1 MCSDISVTTFADGT
15 SPVVK
20 KDRSTR
26 KSSKTPTLSRKHCSN
41 SALSTLLRETERRPR
56 EALGW
61 VKLAQ
66 YEHSLGMVDEC
77 VVHLDIAFKLGPGSM
92 DICLLLSD
100 ILCDQH
106 NYNKASDVL
115 DRLDPAVLRTARWH
129 LSKGRSQSG
138 FFAFRAA
145 VENFYAAVEKA
156 PGHVLV
162 SKAAYNGMGSCF
174 MKLGMHA
181 ESALCYRTLLEQD
194 GYDLGAAISAAHA
207 TSWICDWGALEGD
220 FSRLAE
226 CIDKSSIDESRVV
239 VDSVNSFPMI
249 TLTDDPAVHHWTSR
263 MTARLYLS
271 DVRVRPHCCSDPV
284 PRVGGKIRLGLLSS
298 DFHCHATL
306 ILMIEALEEIDPEIF
321 ELWIYSGGEDD
332 GSSLRSRVSRA
343 ATGWRETA
351 ELSLERLAEIIREDR
366 IGILVEMKGYT
377 LGSRI
382 GVLAYRPAPIQVSW
396 LGYPGTTGA
405 TCIDYFIGDPVVTP
419 LEDQPYFS
427 ERIAQ
432 MPRCYQPNDSHRN
445 RPQAVGRQE
454 CGLPADATF
463 VFASFNQQYKIV
475 PEVFAAWCRIL
486 ISVPGSVL
494 WLLVRHEAAQQN
506 LLDAAASNGISPDRI
521 VFASFIGVESHR
533 RRLPLAD
540 LCLDTFPCGG
550 HTTASDALWAG
561 VPVLALTGRSFAS
574 RVAASLLHTLG
585 LPQLVCADIDHYIAE
600 AIRLAT
606 EPLACTELRQRLATA
621 LVESPLFDGR
631 RFAHDLERLLMRMVE
646 RQDAGLPPTPLA
658 AEQELS

>member
-1 MCSDISVTTFADGT
+1 MGAHSAAISVDETKNFEKRDRPAE
-15 SPVVK
+15 K
-20 KDRSTR
+20 KGKLPAPAKKNGSG
-26 KSSKTPTLSRKHCSN
+26 
-41 SALSTLLRETERRPR
+41 SALPALLKETVRRPR
-56 EALGW
+56 EALSW
-61 VKLAQ
+61 VRLAQ
-66 YEHSLGMVDEC
+66 HEHSIGMVDEC
-77 VVHLDIAFKLGPGSM
+77 IVHLDKAFQLAPAGM

-100 ILCDQH
+100 ILSDQH
-106 NYNKASDVL
+106 NYKEASSVL
-115 DRLDPAVLRTARWH
+115 NRLDSGVPRTARWH
-129 LSKGRSQSG
+129 LSKARSHNG
-138 FFAFRAA
+138 AFEFREG
-145 VENFYAAVEKA
+145 VESYYAAIENA
-156 PGHVLV
+156 PGQARIA
-162 SKAAYNGMGSCF
+162 KAAFNGMGACF

-194 GYDLGAAISAAHA
+194 EYDLGAAISAAHA
-207 TSWICDWGALEGD
+207 TSWICDWAALEGD
-220 FSRLAE
+220 FSRLAA
-226 CIDKSSIDESRVV
+226 CIDRSSSDESRVV

-263 MTARLYLS
+263 MTAKLYLS
-271 DVRVRPHCCSDPV
+271 DFKIRPHCCSDPV
-284 PRVGGKIRLGLLSS
+284 PRVNEKIRLGLLSS
-298 DFHCHATL
+298 DFHGHATL
-306 ILMIEALEEIDPEIF
+306 ILMIEALESIDPDIF
-321 ELWIYSGGEDD
+321 ELWIYSGGPDD
-332 GSSLRSRVSRA
+332 GSALRARARQA

-351 ELSLERLAEIIREDR
+351 ELSSERLAELIKEDR

-382 GVLAYRPAPIQVSW
+382 GVLPYRPAPIQVSW

-419 LEDQPYFS
+419 LADQPYFS

-454 CGLPADATF
+454 CGLPAEATF

-486 ISVPGSVL
+486 LSVPGAVL

-506 LLDAAASNGISPDRI
+506 LLDAAVSHGVSPDRI
-521 VFASFIGVESHR
+521 VFAPFIGVESHR

-585 LPQLVCADIDHYIAE
+585 LPELVCADIDHYVAE